1 MTTKG
6 MLGMKKHPFSRANRL
21 SVLATM
27 SFVGL
32 TTTWTDVALAQNRQ
46 PPPTNRPGK
55 PNTQQ
60 PPQTPALSRKMTDEE
75 KRKERVRALFADAA
89 NAQNNGAY
97 PLAMEQW
104 QKLIKEFPNDPL
116 ASSARYYLG
125 LCYQEQSPPDY
136 ANAAGAFRKAL
147 EDKDLKEQEEA
158 LVNLGWS
165 LTQLGTTATEGA
177 VGNANSD
184 KIAKGSL
191 VEASRV
197 FASFLDKYPDSPSAD
212 RAIFYAAE
220 AESRL
225 GNTEKAVG
233 LYNQLVQNKKLAK
246 SPLIPEAL
254 FALGFS
260 YEELKQPKLASENYD
275 ALISQHA
282 KHPLVRDA
290 NVRLGE
296 IALQLDKPA
305 QAAALYEKV
314 IASPDFKSSPLADY
328 IYSRYASAL
337 AKSGQYAKSSDAYKQ
352 LAAMFPN
359 SKYAQ
364 NASLSM
370 AQTLVRDKKY
380 PQAEEAF
387 KQVLA
392 SKDAKAIEAA
402 HWLCQLAILQ
412 NRKEQ
417 VVPIAREALG
427 WAEQIPAKDLTP
439 TIKSQIGLLRMD
451 LADGLFLSAEG
462 KAEARKLFEQIALES
477 SDEIVSPRATY
488 NAAFAALQLG
498 DLPEAL
504 RWAEAFGKQFPKNE
518 LAVDVAY
525 VQAEALLQRG
535 EHPAASAAFEKLVES
550 AKDHPSKMAWEL
562 RGVTAAYLAGQ
573 PEKALT
579 RLDAIFK
586 TGENPASQASPMVLA
601 EARFLQGAC
610 MLKMGKP
617 DEAIG
622 ALEKSLQVSSN
633 WGQADEVLLVL
644 AQAYEAK
651 QDKAKA
657 KSILERLLKEYPK
670 SRFKTQAEFRLGQL
684 SAQVGSVQDA
694 IDWYQRVIVQ
704 NGDTNLRDFA
714 KFDTA
719 YLLIQQ
725 NQYDKAKVLVD
736 QVIES
741 TKNLGLAQE
750 AMVAQGICLRQT
762 GQVDESIGVLNKL
775 IQQGPTKG
783 ALVKGLY
790 ELGVGYVAAGKFE
803 AAVAVFDRIEK
814 EFGEYSLMDRVL
826 FERAW
831 AQKELGNIDQANR
844 SFRAVAERFPDS
856 PVAAESYFHVG
867 QAEFENSSFE
877 TAVKAYTVAASK
889 SASKELQEKSLYKI
903 GLALYQQKQYE
914 QAARQFGKLLADF
927 PKGELSFD
935 ARLMIAECA
944 FKAQQYASAMIH
956 YDSARKALE
965 ASQDRVGIQ
974 EQVQSLIYLHGAQT
988 ASELKKWADVDAW
1001 VGAMTKFVPESNLLP
1016 IARYE
1021 QAVALQNLKKPDE
1034 ALKLFESLAEEQRNE
1049 LGARSRFME
1058 GELYFAQKE
1067 YAKAVQT
1074 FQKGM
1079 YGFGGTQAPAEVK
1092 NWQARSAYEAG
1103 RCSEVLIGDLTG
1115 ERRKKAI
1122 DTAKSFYEF
1131 LLASHPEHELARQA
1145 QDRINE
1151 LSK

>member
-1 MTTKG
+1 
-6 MLGMKKHPFSRANRL
+6 MKKNPFSKANLL
-21 SVLATM
+21 SILASM

-32 TTTWTDVALAQNRQ
+32 VTTWTDTVVAQNRQ
-46 PPPTNRPGK
+46 PPQANRPGK
-55 PNTQQ
+55 PNPQQ
-60 PPQTPALSRKMTDEE
+60 PPQTPAASRKMTDEE
-75 KRKERVRALFADAA
+75 KRKERLRALFADAA

-97 PLAMEQW
+97 SLAMEQW

-116 ASSARYYLG
+116 TSSARYYLG

-147 EDKDLKEQEEA
+147 EDKELKEQEEA

-165 LTQLGTTATEGA
+165 LTQLGISSVEGA
-177 VGNANSD
+177 SVGPDSD
-184 KIAKGSL
+184 KNAKGSL

-296 IALQLDKPA
+296 IALQMDKPE
-305 QAAALYEKV
+305 QAAARYEKV
-314 IASPDFKSSPLADY
+314 IASPDFKKAPLADY
-328 IYSRYASAL
+328 IYSRYAFAL

-364 NASLSM
+364 GASLSM
-370 AQTLVRDKKY
+370 AQTLMRDKKY

-392 SKDAKAIEAA
+392 LKDAKAIEAA

-412 NRKEQ
+412 NRKDQ

-439 TIKSQIGLLRMD
+439 AVKSQIGLLKMD
-451 LADGLFLSAEG
+451 LADGLFLSVDG

-477 SDEIVSPRATY
+477 NDEIVSPRATY
-488 NAAFAALQLG
+488 NAAFAALQTG

-504 RWAEAFGKQFPKNE
+504 RWAEAFEKRFAKNE
-518 LAVDVAY
+518 LAVDVGY
-525 VQAEALLQRG
+525 VRAEALLQRG
-535 EHPAASAAFEKLVES
+535 EHPAASDAFEKLVLS
-550 AKDHPSKMAWEL
+550 AKDHPSRMAWEL
-562 RGVTAAYLAGQ
+562 RGITAVYLAGQ

-579 RLDAIFK
+579 RLDTIFK
-586 TGENPASQASPMVLA
+586 AGENPAIQANPAMLA

-610 MLKMGKP
+610 MLKMSKP
-617 DEAIG
+617 DEAIA

-657 KSILERLLKEYPK
+657 KSILERLLKDYPK
-670 SRFKTQAEFRLGQL
+670 SRFKTQAEFRLGQI
-684 SAQVGSVQDA
+684 SAQAGKPQEA
-694 IDWYQRVIVQ
+694 IDWYERVISQ
-704 NGDTNLRDFA
+704 SGDSNLRDFA
-714 KFDTA
+714 RFDTA

-725 NQYDKAKVLVD
+725 NQYDKAQVLVE

-741 TKNLGLAQE
+741 TKNVGLAQE
-750 AMVAQGICLRQT
+750 ATVAKAICLRQV
-762 GQVDESIGVLNKL
+762 GRISESIGTLTKL
-775 IQQGPTKG
+775 IEQGPTKG

-790 ELGVGYVAAGKFE
+790 ELGVGYVAGEKYQ
-803 AAVAVFDRIEK
+803 AAVGVFDRIEK
-814 EFGEYSLMDRVL
+814 EFPEYTLMDRVL

-844 SFRAVAERFPDS
+844 SFRAIAEKFPDS

-889 SASKELQEKSLYKI
+889 SASKELQEKSIYKI

-914 QAARQFGKLLADF
+914 QAAKQFGKQLGEF
-927 PKGELSFD
+927 PKGELALD

-965 ASQDRVGIQ
+965 SSQDRVGIQ

-988 ASELKKWADVDAW
+988 ASELKKWVDVDAW
-1001 VGAMTKFVPESNLLP
+1001 VTAMAKVVPDSNLLP

-1021 QAVALQNLKKPDE
+1021 QAVALQNLKKADE

-1049 LGARSRFME
+1049 LGARARFME

-1079 YGFGGTQAPAEVK
+1079 YGFGGTQAPVEVK

-1103 RCSEVLIGDLTG
+1103 RCSEVLIGELTG

-1131 LLASHPEHELARQA
+1131 LLASHAEHELARQA

>member
-1 MTTKG
+1 
-6 MLGMKKHPFSRANRL
+6 
-21 SVLATM
+21 M
-27 SFVGL
+27 S
-32 TTTWTDVALAQNRQ
+32 
-46 PPPTNRPGK
+46 
-55 PNTQQ
+55 
-60 PPQTPALSRKMTDEE
+60 DEE

-125 LCYQEQSPPDY
+125 LCFQEQSPPDY
-136 ANAAGAFRKAL
+136 SNAVGAFRKAL

-158 LVNLGWS
+158 LVNLGWC
-165 LTQLGTTATEGA
+165 LVQIGTPTNSETE
-177 VGNANSD
+177 
-184 KIAKGSL
+184 KGVKNEL
-191 VEASRV
+191 AEASKV

-246 SPLIPEAL
+246 SPLVPEAL

-275 ALISQHA
+275 ALINGYA

-296 IALQLDKPA
+296 IALQMDKPD
-305 QAAALYEKV
+305 QAAARYQTV
-314 IASPDFKSSPLADY
+314 IESPDFNKAPLADY
-328 IYSRYASAL
+328 IYSRYAFAL
-337 AKSGQYAKSSDAYKQ
+337 AKSGQYAKSSEAYKQ
-352 LAAMFPN
+352 LSLLFPN
-359 SKYAQ
+359 SKYSQ

-370 AQTLVRDKKY
+370 AQTLMRDKKY

-387 KQVLA
+387 KQVLGLKD
-392 SKDAKAIEAA
+392 SKSIEAA

-412 NRKEQ
+412 NRKDQ
-417 VVPIAREALG
+417 VVPIAREALS
-427 WAEQIPAKDLTP
+427 WATQIPAKDLTP
-439 TIKSQIGLLRMD
+439 AAKSQLALLKMD
-451 LADGLFLSAEG
+451 LADGLFSSADG
-462 KAEARKLFEQIALES
+462 KAEARKLFEQIAIEYA
-477 SDEIVSPRATY
+477 DDAISPRATY

-504 RWAEAFGKQFPKNE
+504 RWSEAFEKRFASNE
-518 LAVDVAY
+518 LAPDVGY
-525 VQAEALLQRG
+525 VRAEALLQRG
-535 EHPAASAAFEKLVES
+535 EHPAASDAFEKLVRS
-550 AKDHPSKMAWEL
+550 AKDHPSKLTWEL
-562 RGVTAAYLAGQ
+562 RGITAQYLAGQ
-573 PEKALT
+573 PEKALV
-579 RLDAIFK
+579 RLDAIF
-586 TGENPASQASPMVLA
+586 ASSKDAAVQADPDAIA

-610 MLKMGKP
+610 LLKLSKP
-617 DEAIG
+617 DQAIA
-622 ALEKSLQVSSN
+622 ALENSLQVSAK

-644 AQAYEAK
+644 AQAHEAK
-651 QDKAKA
+651 QEKDKAKLV
-657 KSILERLLKEYPK
+657 LERLLKEFPN

-684 SAQVGSVQDA
+684 SAQAGKAQEA
-694 IDWYQRVIVQ
+694 IEWYQKVIAQ
-704 NGDTNLRDFA
+704 NVDVNLRDFA

-725 NQYDKAKVLVD
+725 NEYTKAQPLVQ

-741 TKNLGLAQE
+741 TKNVGLAQE
-750 AMVAQGICLRQT
+750 ANVANAICLRQA
-762 GQVDESIGVLNKL
+762 GRVQESIAELSKL
-775 IQQGPTKG
+775 LEQGLTKG
-783 ALVKGLY
+783 ALVKALY
-790 ELGVGYVAAGKFE
+790 ELGVSQSVAENYEPAISI
-803 AAVAVFDRIEK
+803 FDRIEK
-814 EFGEYSLMDRVL
+814 EFPEYALMDRVL

-831 AQKELGNIDQANR
+831 AHKELGNLDLANR
-844 SFRAVAERFPDS
+844 SFRAVAEKYPDS

-867 QAEFENSSFE
+867 QAEFERSSFE
-877 TAVKAYTVAASK
+877 TAVKAYSVAASK
-889 SASKELQEKSLYKI
+889 SASKELQEKSLYKM
-903 GLALYQQKQYE
+903 GLALFQQKQYDE
-914 QAARQFGKLLADF
+914 SSKQFSKQLAAF
-927 PKGELSFD
+927 PKGELSLD

-944 FKAQQYASAMIH
+944 FNAQQFASAMIH

-965 ASQDRVGIQ
+965 GTQDRLGIQ

-988 ASELKKWADVDAW
+988 AGELKKWSDVDAW
-1001 VGAMTKFVPESNLLP
+1001 VTKMATIVPDSNLLP

-1021 QAVALQNLKKPDE
+1021 QAVALQNLKKNDE
-1034 ALKLFESLAEEQRNE
+1034 ALKLFETLAEEQRNE
-1049 LGARSRFME
+1049 LGARARFME
-1058 GELYFAQKE
+1058 GELYFAQKD
-1067 YAKAVQT
+1067 YAKAVGA
-1074 FQKGM
+1074 FQKAM

-1122 DTAKSFYEF
+1122 DASKKFYEF
-1131 LLASHPEHELARQA
+1131 LLENHPEHELARQA
-1145 QDRINE
+1145 QDRIME

>member
-1 MTTKG
+1 
-6 MLGMKKHPFSRANRL
+6 MKKNPFSKANRL
-21 SVLATM
+21 SVLAAM

-32 TTTWTDVALAQNRQ
+32 VTTSTDLALAQNRQ
-46 PPPTNRPGK
+46 PPQANRPGK

-60 PPQTPALSRKMTDEE
+60 PPQTPAPSRKMTDEE

-104 QKLIKEFPNDPL
+104 QKLIKEFPSDPL

-125 LCYQEQSPPDY
+125 LCFQEQSPPDY
-136 ANAAGAFRKAL
+136 ANAAAAFRKAL
-147 EDKDLKEQEEA
+147 EDKELKEQEEA

-165 LTQLGTTATEGA
+165 LTQLGTPSAEGSAT
-177 VGNANSD
+177 NADAD
-184 KIAKGSL
+184 KNAKGAL

-246 SPLIPEAL
+246 SALIPEAL

-275 ALISQHA
+275 ALINQHT

-296 IALQLDKPA
+296 IALQLDKPE
-305 QAAALYEKV
+305 QAAARYEKV
-314 IASPDFKSSPLADY
+314 IASPDFKKAPLADY
-328 IYSRYASAL
+328 IYSRYAFAL

-370 AQTLVRDKKY
+370 AQTLMRDKKY

-412 NRKEQ
+412 NRKDQ
-417 VVPIAREALG
+417 VVPIAREALT
-427 WAEQIPAKDLTP
+427 WAEQIPAKDVTP
-439 TIKSQIGLLRMD
+439 AVKSQLGLLRMD

-477 SDEIVSPRATY
+477 SDEVVAPRATY
-488 NAAFAALQLG
+488 NAAFAALQMG

-504 RWAEAFGKQFPKNE
+504 RWAEAFDKRFPKNE
-518 LAVDVAY
+518 LAVDVGY
-525 VQAEALLQRG
+525 VRAESLLQRG
-535 EHPAASAAFEKLVES
+535 EHPAASDAFEKLVQS
-550 AKDHPSKMAWEL
+550 AKDHPSRTAWEL
-562 RGVTAAYLAGQ
+562 RGITAVYLAGQ

-579 RLDAIFK
+579 RLDTIIKA
-586 TGENPASQASPMVLA
+586 GENPANQASPVVLA

-610 MLKMGKP
+610 MLKMGKAQ
-617 DEAIG
+617 EAIG
-622 ALEKSLQVSSN
+622 ALEKSLQISSN

-644 AQAYEAK
+644 AQAYEANK
-651 QDKAKA
+651 DKAKA
-657 KSILERLLKEYPK
+657 KLVLERLLKEYPN

-684 SAQVGSVQDA
+684 SAQAGSVQEA
-694 IDWYQRVIVQ
+694 IDWYKRVIVQ
-704 NGDTNLRDFA
+704 NGDSSLRDFA

-725 NQYDKAKVLVD
+725 NQYDQAKVLVD

-741 TKNLGLAQE
+741 TKNVGLAQE
-750 AMVAQGICLRQT
+750 ATVAQAICLRQS
-762 GQVDESIGVLNKL
+762 GQVAESIGALTKL
-775 IQQGPTKG
+775 IEQAPTKG

-790 ELGVGYVAAGKFE
+790 ELGVGYVAAQKFE
-803 AAVAVFDRIEK
+803 AAVGVFDRIEK
-814 EFGEYSLMDRVL
+814 EFPEYSLMDRVL

-844 SFRAVAERFPDS
+844 SFRAVAEKFPDS

-889 SASKELQEKSLYKI
+889 SASKELQEKSIYKI

-914 QAARQFGKLLADF
+914 QAARQFGKQLADF

-965 ASQDRVGIQ
+965 ASQDRIGIQ

-988 ASELKKWADVDAW
+988 ASELKKWADVDVW
-1001 VGAMTKFVPESNLLP
+1001 VNAMAKAVPESNLLP

-1021 QAVALQNLKKPDE
+1021 QAVALQNLKKADE
-1034 ALKLFESLAEEQRNE
+1034 ALKLFEAIAEEQRNE
-1049 LGARSRFME
+1049 LGARARFME

-1122 DTAKSFYEF
+1122 ETAKSFYEF
-1131 LLASHPEHELARQA
+1131 LLASHADHELARQA